1 MDFRL
6 TGKLAYVSAGS
17 AGIGAAIANLLTK
30 EGAQVIVS
38 SNDPDTLERNGGAWR
53 GTVCADI
60 ATPEGVGKAVDY
72 VLHAFGR
79 APDILINNLGVADA
93 TPFES
98 VTDEKWERSL
108 NVNLMGNVRTM
119 RALLPLMARVEG
131 SSVVNT
137 GSDLAKQPEFSLT
150 DYGACK
156 AALLYLTKALSK
168 QYAGRPRINVIAPG
182 PVWTAMFHRP
192 GGIIDQ
198 VAAQY
203 GVDRDAAKKRFLED
217 RQMPMGMPDP
227 EDVAYAAVFLA
238 SPLAKFI
245 NGACL
250 DIGGTLRGLI

>member
-1 MDFRL
+1 MDFQVK
-6 TGKLAYVSAGS
+6 GKLAYVSAGS

-30 EGAQVIVS
+30 EGAKVIVS
-38 SNDPDTLERNGGAWR
+38 SNDPDSLKENGRAWH

-60 ATPEGVGKAVDY
+60 ATPQGVGEAVDF
-72 VLHAFGR
+72 VLGAFGR
-79 APDILINNLGVADA
+79 APDILINNLGVADT
-93 TPFES
+93 TPFEQ
-98 VTDEKWERSL
+98 VTDEKWEHSL
-108 NVNLMGNVRTM
+108 NVNLMGNVRTL
-119 RALLPLMARVEG
+119 RALLPLMAKVEG
-131 SSVVNT
+131 SAVVNT
-137 GSDLAKQPEFSLT
+137 GSDLAKQPEYALP

-168 QYAGRPRINVIAPG
+168 QYGGRPRINAISPG
-182 PVWTAMFHRP
+182 PVWTAMFYRP

-217 RQMPMGMPDP
+217 RQMPMGMPNP

-245 NGACL
+245 NGAGI